1 MFILLSP
8 PPSILLSPGSDAKA
22 DDSNS
27 RIGLFFMD
35 LDDNSQGAMN
45 VSFRAVTSWV
55 PTDAEIGAAADTPT
69 LRIEGR

>member
-1 MFILLSP
+1 
-8 PPSILLSPGSDAKA
+8 
-22 DDSNS
+22 
-27 RIGLFFMD
+27 MD